1 MLKEKL
7 TTLPALYS
15 TDELK
20 GDLPAVYVFTPG
32 HSATWVLWEYS
43 PENDMAFGLCD
54 LGLGFPE
61 MGYVS
66 IAELETLSGRLS
78 IPIEVD
84 TSITTRFQG
93 YKVAGVPTPEYL
105 MA

>member
-1 MLKEKL
+1 MELKDRLAKL
-7 TTLPALYS
+7 PELGS
-15 TDELK
+15 TDTLK

-32 HSATWVLWEYS
+32 AGATWVLWEYS
-43 PENDMAFGLCD
+43 ATEGNAFGLCD

-66 IAELETLSGRLS
+66 VAELEALS

-93 YKVAGVPTPEYL
+93 YKQASVPVPHYL